1 MSDLSTPK
9 HGLHGGFSLT
19 QEDVEKF
26 LAITKKIKPKKGKVF
41 QSKKK
46 VANKEY
52 RDVDVYYIE
61 AEEEELYKI
70 LQSVALKI
78 NEHFKYKIDGIEKAQ
93 VMKYTAPSNGYGWH
107 IDMGAEGISANRKI
121 GVSILL
127 NNDYEGGEL
136 SFRTGEETKTV
147 KPDTGEVVAFSSFV
161 PHKVE
166 KITKGERLVLVV
178 WFTGPHFR

>member
-1 MSDLSTPK
+1 M
-9 HGLHGGFSLT
+9 
-19 QEDVEKF
+19 DVF
-26 LAITKKIKPKKGKVF
+26 
-41 QSKKK
+41 
-46 VANKEY
+46 
-52 RDVDVYYIE
+52 YIE

-136 SFRTGEETKTV
+136 SFRTGE
-147 KPDTGEVVAFSSFV
+147 
-161 PHKVE
+161 
-166 KITKGERLVLVV
+166 
-178 WFTGPHFR
+178 